1 MSLYEKKN
9 LPDRFPTDGERSL
22 SHCALHLQGASDS
35 RSMDDGARL
44 ALGSIADLR
53 GGFVVTVDSMN
64 MMRLVF
70 ELR

>member
-1 MSLYEKKN
+1 
-9 LPDRFPTDGERSL
+9 
-22 SHCALHLQGASDS
+22 
-35 RSMDDGARL
+35 MDDGARL